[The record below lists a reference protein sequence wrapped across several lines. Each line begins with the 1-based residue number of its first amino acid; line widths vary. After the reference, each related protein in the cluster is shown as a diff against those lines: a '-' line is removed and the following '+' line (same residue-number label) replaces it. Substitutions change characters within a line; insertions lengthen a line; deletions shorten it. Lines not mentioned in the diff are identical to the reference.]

1 MHPFGLCLPSISH
14 ESSYLL
20 SLQLALTVFAQP
32 PSQHW
37 FLQNQTTSPHALL
50 ALRETLLCLLS
61 LFLQLWDL
69 RTALGNTALIQ
80 RLYGGGTQNIRITSA
95 YWMDGLLSVG
105 PTAPVVASLEL
116 PFCILYCPLLQR
128 DLRVGWFSVGT
139 FNPTTLTFCQEE
151 LEGGPLPCFT
161 NPHLGYYYLPFRTG
175 SPYP

>member
-1 MHPFGLCLPSISH
+1 MPFIKNVTNHLPASPTHHYLTYPTHLGIDAPTYSIVPAEGGAHRMHPFGLCLPSISH

-80 RLYGGGTQNIRITSA
+80 RLYGGGT
-95 YWMDGLLSVG
+95 
-105 PTAPVVASLEL
+105 
-116 PFCILYCPLLQR
+116 
-128 DLRVGWFSVGT
+128 
-139 FNPTTLTFCQEE
+139 
-151 LEGGPLPCFT
+151 
-161 NPHLGYYYLPFRTG
+161 
-175 SPYP
+175 